1 MRQTEI
7 TGTLSRELE
16 RLRAEDRC
24 REERLTA
31 LVMQLTEQQKI
42 LNKRLDDLTAQLGQE
57 REQSTALMQEVSQ
70 AQTHLR
76 DLEQHLSKLVNSL
89 PKP

>member
-1 MRQTEI
+1 MSEI
-7 TGTLSRELE
+7 SRTLSRELE
-16 RLRAEDRC
+16 RLRQEDRR

-31 LVMQLTEQQKI
+31 LVTQLTERQRI
-42 LNKRLDDLTAQLGQE
+42 LNKRLDGLTAQLRQE
-57 REQSTALMQEVSQ
+57 REQSAALMREVSQ

-76 DLEQHLSKLVNSL
+76 DLEQRLSELVNSL